1 MLCGRPYRLNA
12 TQDKNLVHVGNQYAY
27 EYLMAINK
35 QLHQMFYIVFD
46 NQPKQ
51 PDHKLHGIDPGHWV
65 YVKNFTGDPQQ
76 EKWHGAL
83 QVLLT
88 TFTSV

>member
-1 MLCGRPYRLNA
+1 MA
-12 TQDKNLVHVGNQYAY
+12 QVGNEYVY

-35 QLHQMFYIVFD
+35 ELHQIFNTLFK

-51 PDHKLHGIDPGHWV
+51 PDHKLHTIDPGHWV
-65 YVKNFTGDPQQ
+65 YVKNFTGDPLQ
-76 EKWHGAL
+76 EKWDGPF
-83 QVLLT
+83 QELLT